1 MKSSMRHYDLLAV
14 LTLAAA
20 LRFLLLLLWLPEL
33 TGDEVDYDR
42 LARSLIDGRGYI
54 NPRGE
59 PTSSRPPLYPA
70 FVAAGYALTGGTVQA
85 VRFLQATLDLGT
97 VALTYLIGRWLFGRG
112 PGLLAALLISVNLGT
127 VAATGRLLSETLFT
141 FLLMATVA
149 VTVRWLW
156 AMREGRVQAV
166 VALGIG
172 TGVLLG
178 AGTLTKGVFLLY
190 TVPLIV
196 LAAWTR
202 WVHEPASDWVPSAP
216 ALRKTTVRAILVVP
230 LTFALVLTPWTL
242 RNYRVHGAFVPVAT
256 QIGLM
261 LYASYNPP
269 EGVFGLN
276 PSDEVTAAAERLSEP
291 EASAALVRAAVDTIH
306 NSPGKALR
314 LEALKVL
321 YFWVP
326 LDWEILPFYGA
337 FNPPYAFIAIWS
349 LFYLAL
355 RWPRETSLP
364 TWPAWLPILYFFG
377 MALLFQGSPRY
388 RLPVEPLLALFA
400 AAGLV
405 TLDRRVGRRTSVALA
420 GGTMIFF
427 LLVCAFAEPLKQLA
441 KGWIFGL
448 R

>member
-1 MKSSMRHYDLLAV
+1 MRRYDLLAV

-20 LRFLLLLLWLPEL
+20 VRFLLLLLWSPEL
-33 TGDEVDYDR
+33 SGDALDYDR
-42 LARSLIDGRGYI
+42 LARALIEGRGYV
-54 NPRGE
+54 NAQGE
-59 PTSSRPPLYPA
+59 PTSFRPPLYPA
-70 FVAAGYALTGGTVQA
+70 FVAAGYALSGGAVQA

-97 VALTYLIGRWLFGRG
+97 VALTYLIGRRLFGRG
-112 PGLLAALLISVNLGT
+112 QGLLAALLLSLNLGT
-127 VAATGRLLSETLFT
+127 VAATGQLLSETLFT

-172 TGVLLG
+172 TGLLLG
-178 AGTLTKGVFLLY
+178 ACTLTRGIFLLY
-190 TVPLIV
+190 TVPLTVVAI
-196 LAAWTR
+196 WTR
-202 WVHEPASDWVPSAP
+202 WVGKPASDWVPSAP
-216 ALRKTTVRAILVVP
+216 ALRKATLGAILVVP
-230 LTFALVLTPWTL
+230 LTFVLVLAPWTL
-242 RNYRVHGAFVPVAT
+242 RNYRVHGAFVPVTT
-256 QIGLM
+256 QLGLM
-261 LYASYNPP
+261 LYASYNPR

-291 EASAALVRAAVDTIH
+291 EASAALVRATVDLIH
-306 NSPGKALR
+306 ASPGKALR

-321 YFWVP
+321 YFWAP

-337 FNPPYAFIAIWS
+337 FNPTYAFIAIWS
-349 LFYLAL
+349 LVYVAL
-355 RWPRETSLP
+355 RLPREPSSP

-377 MALLFQGSPRY
+377 TALLFMGSPRY

-400 AAGLV
+400 AAGLA

-420 GGTMIFF
+420 GGTMVFF
-427 LLVCAFAEPLKQLA
+427 LLVAAFAEPLKHVA

-448 R
+448 G

>member
-1 MKSSMRHYDLLAV
+1 MRRYDLLAV
-14 LTLAAA
+14 LILAAA

-54 NPRGE
+54 SPRGE
-59 PTSSRPPLYPA
+59 PTSLRPPLYPA
-70 FVAAGYALTGGTVQA
+70 FVAAGYALSGGAVQA
-85 VRFLQATLDLGT
+85 VRFLQATLDVGT

-112 PGLLAALLISVNLGT
+112 PGLLAALLLSVNLGM

-141 FLLMATVA
+141 FLLIAAVA
-149 VTVRWLW
+149 VTVEWLR

-172 TGVLLG
+172 IGVLLG
-178 AGTLTKGVFLLY
+178 AATLTRGILLLY

-202 WVHEPASDWVPSAP
+202 WVHEPASGWVPSAP
-216 ALRKTTVRAILVVP
+216 ALRKATWGAILAVLV
-230 LTFALVLTPWTL
+230 TFALVLTPWTL
-242 RNYRVHGAFVPVAT
+242 RNYRVHGAFVPVTT
-256 QIGLM
+256 QSGIA

-269 EGVFGLN
+269 KGIFGLLRR
-276 PSDEVTAAAERLSEP
+276 DEVTAAAEHLREP
-291 EASAALVRAAVDTIH
+291 EASAALVRAAVDSIYT
-306 NSPGKALR
+306 SPGKALK

-321 YFWVP
+321 YFWAP
-326 LDWEILPFYGA
+326 LDWEILPFSGA
-337 FNPPYAFIAIWS
+337 FNPAYAFIAIWS
-349 LFYLAL
+349 LFYVAL
-355 RWPRETSLP
+355 RLPRENSPP

-377 MALLFQGSPRY
+377 MALLFHGSPRY

-400 AAGLV
+400 AMGLA
-405 TLDRRVGRRTSVALA
+405 TLDQRVGRRISSVLV
-420 GGTMIFF
+420 GGTMVFL
-427 LLVCAFAEPLKQLA
+427 LLVCAFSEPLKHLA

-448 R
+448 W

>member
-1 MKSSMRHYDLLAV
+1 MRRYDLLAV

-20 LRFLLLLLWLPEL
+20 VRFLLLLLWSPEL
-33 TGDEVDYDR
+33 SGDALDYDR
-42 LARSLIDGRGYI
+42 LARALIEGRGYV
-54 NPRGE
+54 NAQGE
-59 PTSSRPPLYPA
+59 PTSFRPPLYPA
-70 FVAAGYALTGGTVQA
+70 FVAAGYALSGGAVQG
-85 VRFLQATLDLGT
+85 VRFLQATLDVGT

-156 AMREGRVQAV
+156 AMREGRVQTV

-172 TGVLLG
+172 IGVLLG
-178 AGTLTKGVFLLY
+178 AGTLARGILLLY
-190 TVPLIV
+190 TVPFIV
-196 LAAWTR
+196 MAIWTR
-202 WVHEPASDWVPSAP
+202 WVGKPASDWVPSAP
-216 ALRKTTVRAILVVP
+216 ALRKATWGAVLVVP
-230 LTFALVLTPWTL
+230 LTFVLVLTPWTF
-242 RNYRVHGAFVPVAT
+242 RNYRVHGTFVPVTT
-256 QIGLM
+256 QLGLM
-261 LYASYNPP
+261 LYASYNPR

-291 EASAALVRAAVDTIH
+291 EASAALVRATVDLIH
-306 NSPGKALR
+306 ASPGKALR

-321 YFWVP
+321 YFWAP

-337 FNPPYAFIAIWS
+337 FNPTYAFIAIWS
-349 LFYLAL
+349 LVYAAL
-355 RWPRETSLP
+355 RLPRETFAP

-377 MALLFQGSPRY
+377 TALLFIGSPRY

-400 AAGLV
+400 AAGLA

-420 GGTMIFF
+420 GGTMVFF
-427 LLVCAFAEPLKQLA
+427 LLVCAFAEPLKHVA

>member
-1 MKSSMRHYDLLAV
+1 MRRYDLLAV
-14 LTLAAA
+14 LALAAA
-20 LRFLLLLLWLPEL
+20 LRFLLLLLWSPEL
-33 TGDEVDYDR
+33 TGDEVDYYR
-42 LARSLIDGRGYI
+42 LAHSLIDGRGYI
-54 NPRGE
+54 SPQGE
-59 PTSSRPPLYPA
+59 PTSLRPPLYPA
-70 FVAAGYALTGGTVQA
+70 FVAAGYALSGGAVQG
-85 VRFLQATLDLGT
+85 VRLLQATLDVGT

-178 AGTLTKGVFLLY
+178 VATLTRGIFLLY
-190 TVPLIV
+190 AVPLIV
-196 LAAWTR
+196 VAAWTR
-202 WVHEPASDWVPSAP
+202 LVHEPASGRVPSAP
-216 ALRKTTVRAILVVP
+216 ALRKATRGAILVVP
-230 LTFALVLTPWTL
+230 LTFALVLTPWTV
-242 RNYRVHGAFVPVAT
+242 RNYRVHGAFVPVTT
-256 QIGLM
+256 QIGTM
-261 LYASYNPP
+261 LYASYHPQ
-269 EGVFGLN
+269 GLFGLN
-276 PSDEVTAAAERLSEP
+276 PRDEVTAAAAQLSEP
-291 EASAALVRAAVDTIH
+291 EASAALVRAAVDSIRT
-306 NSPGKALR
+306 SPGKALR

-337 FNPPYAFIAIWS
+337 FNPTYAFIAIWS
-349 LFYLAL
+349 LIYVVL
-355 RWPRETSLP
+355 RLP
-364 TWPAWLPILYFFG
+364 PENSPPIWPAWLPIPYFFG

-400 AAGLV
+400 AAGLA
-405 TLDRRVGRRTSVALA
+405 TLDQRVGRRTSVALA
-420 GGTMIFF
+420 GGTMVFL
-427 LLVCAFAEPLKQLA
+427 LLVCAFAEPLRHLA

-448 R
+448 G